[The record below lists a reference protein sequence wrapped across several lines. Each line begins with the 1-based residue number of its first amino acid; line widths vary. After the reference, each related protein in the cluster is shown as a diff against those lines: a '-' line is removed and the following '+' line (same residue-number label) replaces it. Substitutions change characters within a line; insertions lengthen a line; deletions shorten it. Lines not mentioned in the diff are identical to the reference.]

1 MIKIDLKRHRKEII
15 GSVVVLLILLG
26 GMSVFKY
33 TSFNSGFEIVD
44 DLGGNIFPSA
54 ILSVATTDAQVIV
67 PSDSNYLGN
76 PKSCIAVR
84 VKSKTAYSRVRIEV
98 AETPFFSRSVSE
110 FVLNKPRTEYTIYPD
125 IIWNY
130 EALKNEVQAEPV
142 SVAITVEMN
151 GKDLGQR
158 VRTFSVR
165 SINECLLG
173 YVSNGTKFHDTSI
186 FFAAYVNEEN
196 PMIDQLLREALN
208 TRIVNRFLG
217 YQSKAKGAVDK
228 QVYALWNILQKR
240 KFRYSSVSNTS
251 LSSNVVFSQRV
262 RTFDD
267 ALESSQINC
276 VDGSVLF
283 ASLLRAIN
291 IDPILVRTPGHMF
304 VGYYTDNSHTD
315 KNFLETTMI
324 GDVDL
329 DDDTLSTLDYAI
341 ISIHPPIFK
350 PYHDKDLSSA
360 YIRAMDHP
368 KVRFLGHIDDARFPV
383 DFEYLLEIAKEKHV
397 YPEINNGSL
406 MPDAYRINGQEN
418 CRRILSIC
426 KKLDLPVL
434 LSSDSHGKKN
444 IGNMQYIFPLLEE
457 LDFPAHL
464 VLNSDLSVLSE
475 IIQ

>member
-44 DLGGNIFPSA
+44 DLGGNIFQSA

-84 VKSKTAYSRVRIEV
+84 VKSKTPYSRVRIEV

-329 DDDTLSTLDYAI
+329 DDFFPDEQLDSTMVGKSQNEMSLLTFEKSKQYANKKYKENEEG
-341 ISIHPPIFK
+341 IHSGKLNYMF
-350 PYHDKDLSSA
+350 
-360 YIRAMDHP
+360 
-368 KVRFLGHIDDARFPV
+368 
-383 DFEYLLEIAKEKHV
+383 LEISKEV
-397 YPEINNGSL
+397 
-406 MPDAYRINGQEN
+406 
-418 CRRILSIC
+418 RRKIQPI
-426 KKLDLPVL
+426 
-434 LSSDSHGKKN
+434 GK
-444 IGNMQYIFPLLEE
+444 
-457 LDFPAHL
+457 
-464 VLNSDLSVLSE
+464 
-475 IIQ
+475 